1 MRRVPPAL
9 AAATLLI
16 ALAGCTGEPE
26 PAATPLTTV
35 EACAALEDA
44 VIEFYEAADPGATV
58 TEVATH
64 ELPDIN
70 GFQIPKP
77 SCAFQVRPDPDV
89 IPGDVFTIENFYL
102 DYDEEMT
109 LTLGESLEDAGF
121 LRTNAEISQW
131 AVTKFG
137 HAYSAA
143 MLVYMPGD
151 GQGYS
156 QAVEHFRLL
165 DLSIGQN

>member
-1 MRRVPPAL
+1 MRRVLPAFAAGALLL
-9 AAATLLI
+9 AI
-16 ALAGCTGEPE
+16 AGCTAEPE
-26 PAATPLTTV
+26 PAATPITTV

-44 VIEFYEAADPGATV
+44 VIEFYKVADPGATV
-58 TEVATH
+58 TELATH

-70 GFQIPKP
+70 GFHIPKP
-77 SCAFQVRPDPDV
+77 TCAFQVRPDPNV
-89 IPGDVFTIENFYL
+89 IPGEVFTIENFYL